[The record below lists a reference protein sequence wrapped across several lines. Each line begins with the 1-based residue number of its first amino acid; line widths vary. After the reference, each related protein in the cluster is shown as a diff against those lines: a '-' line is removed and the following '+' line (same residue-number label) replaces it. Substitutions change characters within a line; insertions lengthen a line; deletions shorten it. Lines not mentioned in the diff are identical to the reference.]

1 MFVNLPTTPK
11 DRFAIRVQNYNYLFE
26 WENVSVPYFLKYT
39 LFLAHGEAD
48 IQGGSEDKC
57 FAWNY
62 SALISKYKGENLN
75 YVRLILK
82 RFLTLFV
89 QVPFPEFSKINMH
102 VESYTIYNIV
112 CFSESCIFVD
122 R

>member
-1 MFVNLPTTPK
+1 MVKLMY
-11 DRFAIRVQNYNYLFE
+11 RVGVRISVLLEIIR
-26 WENVSVPYFLKYT
+26 P
-39 LFLAHGEAD
+39 
-48 IQGGSEDKC
+48 
-57 FAWNY
+57 
-62 SALISKYKGENLN
+62 LISKYKGDNLN

-112 CFSESCIFVD
+112 CFSESCKFVD